1 MSCNALLSA
10 ESWKRWPATILLKL
24 EPCVRSGC
32 ADELKLKKGDT
43 VSVHYTGMFTDGKKF
58 DSSVDRDEPFAFVL
72 GLAGIKAV
80 TTIAEKL
87 IERSKS
93 VQPRGLQELSE
104 KIDRMGQA
112 VEAVALEVERIG
124 ESQRFLTRV
133 LSDKAPEQIARH

>member
-1 MSCNALLSA
+1 MHF
-10 ESWKRWPATILLKL
+10 EIWW
-24 EPCVRSGC
+24 
-32 ADELKLKKGDT
+32 
-43 VSVHYTGMFTDGKKF
+43 
-58 DSSVDRDEPFAFVL
+58 PFAFVL
-72 GLAGIKAV
+72 GLAGIRAV

-87 IERSKS
+87 IERRKS
-93 VQPRGLQELSE
+93 IQPRGLQELSE